1 MAVRYKVMIH
11 EHEIPTGS
19 RLYFQNSAKLKR
31 EIENKS
37 AKVLEELGYAEIV
50 TPYFS
55 YHQEKS
61 YPKNKLLF
69 FSDSKNNTLY
79 LRADTTVDLARLIT
93 KRLGRSIDQKKWF
106 YIQPVFTYPSTENYQ
121 IGCENLDSNNLTQTL
136 QDSIKVLEVI
146 KTKPLLQISNIK
158 IPKILSLILDLDL
171 EVFKNS
177 NIQKLLDLN
186 LKWLNKL
193 TNLQKLG
200 EIEEILDIV
209 PVQIRD
215 ELKKIESL
223 CRDISYDNIVVAPL
237 YYAKMN
243 YYDGLFFRYI
253 KANELLGLGGAY
265 NYEDVEATGFALYV
279 DKIIEEK
286 IKDE

>member
-1 MAVRYKVMIH
+1 MIQ

-19 RLYFQNSAKLKR
+19 RLYFQNSAKIKR
-31 EIENKS
+31 EIENVS
-37 AKVLEELGYAEIV
+37 ASTLEELGYAEIV
-50 TPYFS
+50 TPHFS
-55 YHQEKS
+55 YHQERS
-61 YPKNKLLF
+61 YARKQLLS
-69 FSDSKNNTLY
+69 FSDTKNNTLY
-79 LRADTTVDLARLIT
+79 LRADTTIDLARLIT

-106 YIQPVFTYPSTENYQ
+106 YIQPVFTYPSNETYQ
-121 IGCENLDSNNLTQTL
+121 IGCENLENTDLRITL
-136 QDSIKVLEVI
+136 LDSIKVLNNI
-146 KTKPLLQISNIK
+146 NLKPLLQISNIQ
-158 IPKILSLILDLDL
+158 IPKILSELLGLELDI
-171 EVFKNS
+171 FKNS

-186 LKWLNKL
+186 LDWLNKL
-193 TNLQKLG
+193 TNLQNIN

-209 PVQIRD
+209 PMQIRV
-215 ELKKIESL
+215 ELEKIEAL
-223 CRDISYDNIVVAPL
+223 CHDISYENLVIAPL

-253 KANELLGLGGAY
+253 KENELLGLGGAY

>member
-1 MAVRYKVMIH
+1 MIH

-19 RLYFQNSAKLKR
+19 RLYFQKSAKLKR
-31 EIENKS
+31 ELEAKS

-55 YHQEKS
+55 YHQERS

-79 LRADTTVDLARLIT
+79 LRADTTVDLVRVIT

-106 YIQPVFTYPSTENYQ
+106 YIQPVFTYPSNETYQ
-121 IGCENLDSNNLTQTL
+121 IGFENLYSNNLSITL
-136 QDSIKVLEVI
+136 QDSLKVLNAI
-146 KTKPLLQISNIK
+146 DTKPILQISNIK
-158 IPKILSLILDLDL
+158 IPKILSKLLDLDL

-177 NIQKLLDLN
+177 NIQKLLNLN
-186 LKWLNKL
+186 LDWLNRL
-193 TNLQKLG
+193 TNLQNLG
-200 EIEEILDIV
+200 EIEDILDIV
-209 PVQIRD
+209 PLQIKD
-215 ELKKIESL
+215 ELKKIETL
-223 CRDISYDNIVVAPL
+223 CQNISYDNIVVAPL

-265 NYEDVEATGFALYV
+265 NYEDIEATGFAIYL

-286 IKDE
+286 IKDEQS